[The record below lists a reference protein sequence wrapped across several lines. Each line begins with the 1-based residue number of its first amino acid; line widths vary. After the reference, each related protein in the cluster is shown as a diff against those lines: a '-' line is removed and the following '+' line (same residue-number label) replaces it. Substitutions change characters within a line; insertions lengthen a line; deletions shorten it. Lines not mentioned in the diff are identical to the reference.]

1 MDLEAYRKTFNKT
14 SNFLQLIGAELTV
27 LREGYAQVELVSQE
41 KHRNVNGTVHGGILF
56 SLADTAVGAA
66 SKSGGRASVTLE
78 GKLNMIRPAS
88 VEGERLTAVAKE
100 LHGGRRTGVYECRIL
115 GGGGKL
121 VAEGL
126 YTMFMLDQTVE
137 QGG

>member
-1 MDLEAYRKTFNKT
+1 
-14 SNFLQLIGAELTV
+14 
-27 LREGYAQVELVSQE
+27 
-41 KHRNVNGTVHGGILF
+41 
-56 SLADTAVGAA
+56 
-66 SKSGGRASVTLE
+66 
-78 GKLNMIRPAS
+78 MIRPAS

-126 YTMFMLDQTVE
+126 YTMFMLDETVE

>member
-1 MDLEAYRKTFNKT
+1 M
-14 SNFLQLIGAELTV
+14 
-27 LREGYAQVELVSQE
+27 ELVSQE
-41 KHRNVNGTVHGGILF
+41 KHQNVNGTVHGGILF

-66 SKSGGRASVTLE
+66 SKSGGCASVTLE

-88 VEGERLTAVAKE
+88 VDGERLTAMARE

-115 GGGGKL
+115 GGSGKL